1 MGEILCFCFG
11 KHGEKK
17 AGFCLSFGV
26 NGVLVCHVTC

>member
-17 AGFCLSFGV
+17 AGFFFGV
-26 NGVLVCHVTC
+26 AFPVLAHSSL